1 MKNKLM
7 SIGTMIIGV
16 LLAAGP
22 QFLFKVCPVGDKP
35 MKCFYTAKALIAAR
49 CDSGSCRCTAA
60 AGKTG
65 GVQASAGYHR
75 CGCLCHVHPVPNRS
89 DWQLHEAGYGLQCA
103 DLPGYPHP
111 VGNRHR
117 FAGHPLFCKQGKGEI
132 ILETV
137 YHPEDGGQKLDP
149 QTGA

>member
-35 MKCFYTAKALIAAR
+35 MKCFYTAKALIAV
-49 CDSGSCRCTAA
+49 
-60 AGKTG
+60 
-65 GVQASAGYHR
+65 GVILAVVGALQLLAKQASAGYHR

-111 VGNRHR
+111 VGYRHR